1 MTKLKE
7 ETTRLTTAIKEIE
20 NELTKYN
27 KGEIQQDINLKSKM
41 NNLLENLMENPEIQK
56 RYPKYF
62 KLKKLFYVIPPL
74 SVATLTLLAIL
85 VSLLLGNPE
94 VTFLAPFVIAM
105 ADFVLYRAL
114 TPICDK
120 KLNENEEYKQYYDI
134 YGDKEY
140 SAKRALKDVRT
151 NEKEIE
157 KDKELLGEIADKE
170 TTLLRLN
177 TLLNRLNGI
186 KDDYVERTLG
196 EEYSTEIT
204 DVSTQ
209 SEEMGL
215 NKPKEPRQKIK
226 K

>member
-20 NELTKYN
+20 NELNKYN

-56 RYPKYF
+56 RYPKYN

-74 SVATLTLLAIL
+74 SVATLTLLVLL
-85 VSLLLGNPE
+85 VSLLLGNP
-94 VTFLAPFVIAM
+94 TFTFAAPFIIAI
-105 ADFVLYRAL
+105 ADYVLYRAL

-120 KLNENEEYKQYYDI
+120 KLNENEDYKQYYDI

-151 NEKEIE
+151 NEKDIA
-157 KDKELLGEIADKE
+157 KDKELLGEISDKE

-177 TLLNRLNGI
+177 TLLNKLNGI
-186 KDDYVERTLG
+186 KDDYVEKTLG
-196 EEYSTEIT
+196 DSYSSEIT
-204 DVSTQ
+204 DVSTAF
-209 SEEMGL
+209 EEMGIA
-215 NKPKEPRQKIK
+215 KPKEPRQKIK

>member
-7 ETTRLTTAIKEIE
+7 ETTRVTTAIKELE
-20 NELTKYN
+20 NELSKYN

-56 RYPKYF
+56 RYPKYL
-62 KLKKLFYVIPPL
+62 KLKKLFYAIPPL
-74 SVATLTLLAIL
+74 SVAALTILVIL
-85 VSLLLGNPE
+85 VSLLLGNP
-94 VTFLAPFVIAM
+94 TFTFAAPFIIAM
-105 ADFVLYRAL
+105 ADYVLYRAI

-120 KLNENEEYKQYYDI
+120 KVNENEEYKQYYDI

-157 KDKELLGEIADKE
+157 KDKELLGEISDKE
-170 TTLLRLN
+170 TRLLKLN
-177 TLLNRLNGI
+177 ALLSKLNGI
-186 KDDYVERTLG
+186 KDDFVEKTLG

-209 SEEMGL
+209 FEEMGIA
-215 NKPKEPRQKIK
+215 KSKEPRQKIK

>member
-74 SVATLTLLAIL
+74 SVAILTLLAIL

-134 YGDKEY
+134 YGDKE
-140 SAKRALKDVRT
+140 
-151 NEKEIE
+151 
-157 KDKELLGEIADKE
+157 LLGEITDKE

-209 SEEMGL
+209 FEEMGL

>member
-20 NELTKYN
+20 NELNKYN

-56 RYPKYF
+56 RYPKYV
-62 KLKKLFYVIPPL
+62 KLKKLFYIIPPL
-74 SVATLTLLAIL
+74 SVATLTLLVLLI
-85 VSLLLGNPE
+85 SLLLGNP
-94 VTFLAPFVIAM
+94 TFTFAAPFIIAM

-151 NEKEIE
+151 NEKEIA
-157 KDKELLGEIADKE
+157 KDKELLGEISDKE

-177 TLLNRLNGI
+177 TLLNKLNGI
-186 KDDYVERTLG
+186 KDDYVEKTIG
-196 EEYSTEIT
+196 DSYSSEIT
-204 DVSTQ
+204 DVST
-209 SEEMGL
+209 EFEGMGL
-215 NKPKEPRQKIK
+215 KKPKEPIQKIK

>member
-7 ETTRLTTAIKEIE
+7 ETTRVTTAIKELE
-20 NELTKYN
+20 NELSKYN

-56 RYPKYF
+56 RYPKYV
-62 KLKKLFYVIPPL
+62 KLKKLFYIIPPL
-74 SVATLTLLAIL
+74 SVAILTLLVIL
-85 VSLLLGNPE
+85 ISLLLGNP
-94 VTFLAPFVIAM
+94 TFTFAAPFIIAM
-105 ADFVLYRAL
+105 ADYALYRAL

-151 NEKEIE
+151 NEKDIA
-157 KDKELLGEIADKE
+157 KDKELLGEISDKE

-177 TLLNRLNGI
+177 TLLNKLNGI
-186 KDDYVERTLG
+186 KDDYVEKTLG
-196 EEYSTEIT
+196 DSYSSEIT
-204 DVSTQ
+204 DVSTAF
-209 SEEMGL
+209 EEMGIA
-215 NKPKEPRQKIK
+215 KPKEPRQKIK